1 MSMLNLS
8 NQAAVEALCSGTYL
22 EHYLDTIESLPD
34 DLQRNVTLLRE
45 LDIQSRELL
54 QEIEQNCETLL
65 DGSCLEGTTVW
76 RKNQVLTQRALARCQ
91 DSGDEKLQLLSNI
104 NEHIENR
111 SRLLDQYRENLEPGS
126 KKEPEKEEPPPR
138 KEPKNVEPV
147 EKVEKQG
154 TKRQRRA
161 KASEVVQEETKEE
174 KEKTTGTKKKKK
186 RKMMK
191 KEGSPIDV
199 PIDPNEPTYCLCNN
213 ISYGEMIGCDNLN
226 CEIEWYHF
234 PCVQLTTKP
243 KGKWYCPNCRG
254 DKPNLKKPDK

>member
-22 EHYLDTIESLPD
+22 EHYLETIESLPD

-54 QEIEQNCETLL
+54 QEIEQNCEALL
-65 DGSCLEGTTVW
+65 DGSCIEGSSSW
-76 RKNQVLTQRALARCQ
+76 RKNHILTQRALARCQ

-104 NEHIENR
+104 SEHIENR

-147 EKVEKQG
+147 EKVEKPG

-161 KASEVVQEETKEE
+161 KATEVVQEEAKEE
-174 KEKTTGTKKKKK
+174 KEKTTGNKKKKK
-186 RKMMK
+186 RKIMK
-191 KEGSPIDV
+191 KEGSPVDV

-254 DKPNLKKPDK
+254 DKPNVKKPDK